1 MSKREKSYE
10 LVDAACNFWFNDNDR
25 VASPF
30 PKGIQVELKR
40 NAQAE
45 YVKWLHNLTP
55 NDRGEIE
62 DEELAG
68 VFEQLLF
75 GEALKIVGEGDSELL
90 LTIHYPFMPRVGNQ
104 VNDQAHG
111 PSTVVKRELEEKEDG
126 KLYMIVSLTADAGGG
141 DWQTE
146 FAIPA

>member
-1 MSKREKSYE
+1 MPRTLK

-30 PKGIQVELKR
+30 PKEIQPELKR

-45 YVKWLHNLTP
+45 YLKWLGNLTSS
-55 NDRGEIE
+55 DHGDVE

-75 GEALKIVGEGDSELL
+75 TEALKLVGEADSEVL
-90 LTIHYPFMPRVGNQ
+90 LTIHYPFMPRVGDK
-104 VNDQAHG
+104 VKDAAHG
-111 PSTVVKRELEEKEDG
+111 ESTVVKRELEEKEDG
-126 KLYMIVSLTADAGGG
+126 KLYMKVEFATDDRGEP
-141 DWQTE
+141 WQTE